1 MCVNGGVTMEKN
13 YKIIALVA
21 VVMCIFLMTWNVFLL
36 KENSELKDKII
47 IVEE

>member
-1 MCVNGGVTMEKN
+1 MEKI

-21 VVMCIFLMTWNVFLL
+21 VIMCVFLMTWNVFLL
-36 KENSELKDKII
+36 KENSELKDKVS